1 MSVWT
6 PEVRKL
12 AHQLARAGCRSGVT
26 EFDAHHL
33 IREAFRKLHRAEDS
47 DSELRRIGGAHK
59 ESESVPSP
67 EPNEHA
73 QAMSRGRE
81 VRHMGEERRR
91 PNKAFNAGPVR
102 AAIWIDERTREDG
115 STYEVGSVVI
125 ERRYKDGDEWKS
137 TNRYNARDLANLWL
151 VTIECMRFLAVQ
163 ERDPD
168 SDSKDGS

>member
-1 MSVWT
+1 
-6 PEVRKL
+6 
-12 AHQLARAGCRSGVT
+12 
-26 EFDAHHL
+26 
-33 IREAFRKLHRAEDS
+33 
-47 DSELRRIGGAHK
+47 
-59 ESESVPSP
+59 
-67 EPNEHA
+67 
-73 QAMSRGRE
+73 
-81 VRHMGEERRR
+81 MGEENRR

-102 AAIWIDERTREDG
+102 AAIWIDGRTREDG

-151 VTIECMRFLAVQ
+151 VIVECMRFLAVQ